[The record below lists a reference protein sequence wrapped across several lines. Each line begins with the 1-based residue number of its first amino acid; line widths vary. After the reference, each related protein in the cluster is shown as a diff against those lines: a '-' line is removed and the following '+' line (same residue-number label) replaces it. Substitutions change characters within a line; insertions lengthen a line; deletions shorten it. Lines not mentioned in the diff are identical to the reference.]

1 MSARVPLARR
11 VIAALLLVV
20 LNACY
25 SWRTTTF
32 SPAQLI
38 AEEEPSIVRV
48 TLTDGRQLTLR
59 DPTIRNDSLVHENGR
74 APVVLSD
81 VSAVELWHF
90 SVAKTSGIIIP
101 FLFGPLLIEEAR
113 QR

>member
-20 LNACY
+20 LNACD
-25 SWRTTTF
+25 SWLSTTTI

-38 AEEEPSIVRV
+38 AEEEPSVVRV
-48 TLTDGRQLTLR
+48 TLTDGMQLTLR

-74 APVVLSD
+74 ARVVLSD
-81 VSAVELWHF
+81 VSAVEIWHF
-90 SVAKTSGIIIP
+90 SVAKTIGIIIP
-101 FLFGPLLIEEAR
+101 FLFAPPLIAGAR
-113 QR
+113 

>member
-11 VIAALLLVV
+11 VIAALLLVL

-25 SWRTTTF
+25 SWRTTTI

-74 APVVLSD
+74 ARVVLSE
-81 VSAVELWHF
+81 VSAVEIWHF
-90 SVAKTSGIIIP
+90 SVAKTIGIIIP
-101 FLFGPLLIEEAR
+101 FLFAPPLIEGAR
-113 QR
+113 

>member
-1 MSARVPLARR
+1 MSMRPLARR
-11 VIAALLLVV
+11 VIAALLLVL

-25 SWRTTTF
+25 SWRTTTI

-38 AEEEPSIVRV
+38 PEEEPSIIRV
-48 TLTDGRQLTLR
+48 TLTDGMQLTLR

-74 APVVLSD
+74 ARVVLSD

-90 SVAKTSGIIIP
+90 SVAKTIGIIIP
-101 FLFGPLLIEEAR
+101 FLFGPLLIEGAR
-113 QR
+113 